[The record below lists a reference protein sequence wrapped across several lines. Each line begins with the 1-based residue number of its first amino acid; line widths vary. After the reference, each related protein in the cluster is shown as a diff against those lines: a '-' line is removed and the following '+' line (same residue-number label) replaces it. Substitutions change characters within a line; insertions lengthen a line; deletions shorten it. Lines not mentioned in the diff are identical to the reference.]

1 MRIPQVRER
10 MVVLAAEHGI
20 PELETLAAQL
30 VRRFNGRVKGP
41 VSASMTPELA
51 AAVQAYARAF
61 PTKSE
66 HEVGQVFSLNQG
78 RVSEILHGKR
88 Q

>member
-10 MVVLAAEHGI
+10 LVTLSEEYDI
-20 PELETLAAQL
+20 PELAELAGQL
-30 VRRFNGRVKGP
+30 VRRFNGRVAAP

-51 AAVQAYARAF
+51 AAVEAYAAAF
-61 PTKSE
+61 PAKSM